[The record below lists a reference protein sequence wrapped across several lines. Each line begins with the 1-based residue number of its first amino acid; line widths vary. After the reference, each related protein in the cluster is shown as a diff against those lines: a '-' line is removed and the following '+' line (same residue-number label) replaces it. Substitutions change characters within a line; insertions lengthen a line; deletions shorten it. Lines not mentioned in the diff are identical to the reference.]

1 MKHYKMIADGYI
13 ALIGIDCGGEEITEQ
28 EYNTIM
34 DAIRS
39 KPSAPEGCDYK
50 LTANLEWELHEMSE

>member
-1 MKHYKMIADGYI
+1 
-13 ALIGIDCGGEEITEQ
+13 
-28 EYNTIM
+28 M